1 MGFINLSE
9 KTINA
14 KLVYYGVGL
23 GGKTTSLKVVHG
35 MLCPNDEVK
44 LVSINTEQDSTL
56 LFDFLPIDLG
66 TVEGF
71 KIRVQGFTVPGQP
84 KYVVMR
90 KYVLQGAD
98 AVVLVVDSR
107 KKLIEDNLQSIE
119 DLKTNLEANGLDWRT
134 IPLVIQYNKR
144 DLPDL
149 IERAE
154 LDRLFRFR
162 DVPVFETIAPDG
174 VGVYEAFTEVV
185 GWMVEEKV
193 RHYGLGRG
201 RVEPEIVGR
210 ESRMKLEMARE
221 ASPDGHKVGE
231 GLVSLS
237 VPECPEALRSNP
249 DSSVEVVADEFME
262 PEVDDPLG
270 FVDDASAVPLCELFE
285 RGTQEGEAA
294 NLETRSEERFESLD
308 STTIDAP
315 DFDVPDLDV
324 PDLDVPDLDVPGLD
338 VSDAVL
344 SGAVDT
350 DDDAGERVLAAS
362 EREDAAS
369 TLEVADD
376 LLGQAIHSNLEL
388 AELYS
393 ELAEYKSRLE
403 KKNRELVEANQLIA
417 HDLKKPLTVFKSVLH
432 LLQKEL
438 IGPLT
443 DKQRD
448 AVENCT
454 ESVSYMEELVADILD
469 SSRLD
474 YDGMEFA
481 FEDVDLTMVVG
492 GIVRRLRYD
501 LEKTGVRMRVEPLP
515 VVQGDRAGIT
525 KVFANLLGNAI
536 HYRDATKEV
545 CEVHVRSIETDDA
558 WWIEVEDNGIGIPE
572 ECRTS
577 IFDKFARGDN
587 TATLSGTGLGL
598 YIVQQMARGHGGDV
612 RVQSEVGSGTKF
624 VIELPKVPEQ
634 ATHSPVA

>member
-66 TVEGF
+66 NVEGF
-71 KIRVQGFTVPGQP
+71 KIRVQGFTVPGQA

-107 KKLIEDNLQSIE
+107 KRLIEDNLQAIE
-119 DLKTNLEANGLDWRT
+119 DLKVNLEANGLDWQT

-149 IERAE
+149 LDRDE
-154 LDRLFRFR
+154 LDQLFRFR

-174 VGVYEAFTEVV
+174 VGVYEAFTDVV
-185 GWMVEEKV
+185 AWMVEEKV
-193 RHYGLGRG
+193 RQYGLGRG
-201 RVEPEIVGR
+201 RVSPEVVAS
-210 ESRMKLEMARE
+210 ESRAKLLAALADAPPR
-221 ASPDGHKVGE
+221 PKVAE
-231 GLVSLS
+231 GLVRLAVPSKQALPYEAVDVGIEAKSSDADDREQGPPCDDGSSLAHFAS
-237 VPECPEALRSNP
+237 HLEAQVEDLFAGDADTPLVDTHAALEFTSEELSSIEATALPAPACLHEAL
-249 DSSVEVVADEFME
+249 
-262 PEVDDPLG
+262 
-270 FVDDASAVPLCELFE
+270 
-285 RGTQEGEAA
+285 
-294 NLETRSEERFESLD
+294 
-308 STTIDAP
+308 
-315 DFDVPDLDV
+315 
-324 PDLDVPDLDVPGLD
+324 
-338 VSDAVL
+338 
-344 SGAVDT
+344 
-350 DDDAGERVLAAS
+350 LAAS
-362 EREDAAS
+362 SHHTSGDTDTTA
-369 TLEVADD
+369 D

-432 LLQKEL
+432 LLEKEL
-438 IGPLT
+438 LGPLT

-448 AVENCT
+448 AIENCV
-454 ESVSYMEELVADILD
+454 ESVGYMEDLVGDILD

-474 YDGMEFA
+474 YDGLPFD
-481 FEDVDLTMVVG
+481 FEDIDLTTLVS

-501 LEKTGVRMRVEPLP
+501 VEKTGVKIHVDGLPL
-515 VVQGDRAGIT
+515 VRGDRSAFT
-525 KVFANLLGNAI
+525 KIFMNLLGNAI
-536 HYRDATKEV
+536 HYRDAKKES
-545 CEVHVRSIETDDA
+545 CEVHVRCRDD
-558 WWIEVEDNGIGIPE
+558 ED
-572 ECRTS
+572 RW
-577 IFDKFARGDN
+577 
-587 TATLSGTGLGL
+587 
-598 YIVQQMARGHGGDV
+598 
-612 RVQSEVGSGTKF
+612 
-624 VIELPKVPEQ
+624 
-634 ATHSPVA
+634 

>member
-107 KKLIEDNLQSIE
+107 KRFIEDNLQSIE

-149 IERAE
+149 IDRDE
-154 LDRLFRFR
+154 LDHLFRFR

-201 RVEPEIVGR
+201 RVEPEVVGR
-210 ESRMKLEMARE
+210 ESRTKLEVARE
-221 ASPDGHKVGE
+221 AAPDGHKVGE

-237 VPECPEALRSNP
+237 VPECPEALRAMPGISEE
-249 DSSVEVVADEFME
+249 DAKTGLVTDD
-262 PEVDDPLG
+262 VDGPCR
-270 FVDDASAVPLCELFE
+270 FVDDSASLPLCELFE
-285 RGTQEGEAA
+285 TGTQQGEAITLDA
-294 NLETRSEERFESLD
+294 LDGEAFSDIET
-308 STTIDAP
+308 TTIDAA
-315 DFDVPDLDV
+315 DFDAADF
-324 PDLDVPDLDVPGLD
+324 
-338 VSDAVL
+338 
-344 SGAVDT
+344 
-350 DDDAGERVLAAS
+350 DAGERVLAAS
-362 EREDAAS
+362 ERKGAAS

-417 HDLKKPLTVFKSVLH
+417 HDLKKPLTVFKNVLH

-536 HYRDATKEV
+536 HYRDATKDV

-572 ECRTS
+572 DCRMS
-577 IFDKFARGDN
+577 IFDKFARGVN

-612 RVQSEVGSGTKF
+612 RVESEVGTGTKF